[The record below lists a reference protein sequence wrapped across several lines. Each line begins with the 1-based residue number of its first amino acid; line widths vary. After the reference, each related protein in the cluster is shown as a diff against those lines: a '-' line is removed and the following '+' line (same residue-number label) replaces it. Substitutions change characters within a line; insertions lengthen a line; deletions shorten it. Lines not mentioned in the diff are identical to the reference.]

1 MRVWFSDD
9 RGGERS
15 ERSNGRSVGR
25 KRMIH
30 AATWVGAYAV
40 VGSVRLAVL
49 WCVDGNPEWRVHV
62 SRLPLSLEC
71 TLIKPYE
78 APWETGCNE
87 RCDLRATVKV
97 TRG

>member
-1 MRVWFSDD
+1 MNGVGMR
-9 RGGERS
+9 GER
-15 ERSNGRSVGR
+15 
-25 KRMIH
+25 
-30 AATWVGAYAV
+30 VGAVIKWV
-40 VGSVRLAVL
+40 VGKLAVL

-62 SRLPLSLEC
+62 SRLSLSLEC

-97 TRG
+97 HSRGEWVR